1 MMRFWTISAVV
12 AGIVTAVVAVLSA
25 TPEAQAQSRQYV
37 RGDSTVI
44 YYTDEFGR
52 RRTRI
57 ILQKRSFLDAGTEV
71 KPGERKFTD
80 YAIPPGYSAMETV
93 LGPGK
98 GYDRQPF
105 NGPFDVPYNP
115 RY

>member
-1 MMRFWTISAVV
+1 MMRFWIISAGIA
-12 AGIVTAVVAVLSA
+12 AGAMIALLGT
-25 TPEAQAQSRQYV
+25 TPSAQAQSRYYQ
-37 RGDSTVI
+37 RGDSTAF
-44 YYTDEFGR
+44 YYIDEFGR

-57 ILQKRSFLDAGTEV
+57 ILQKRSYLDAGTEV
-71 KPGERKFTD
+71 LPGERKFTD
-80 YAIPPGYSAMETV
+80 YAFPPGYSGLETV
-93 LGPGK
+93 LGPGNK

>member
-1 MMRFWTISAVV
+1 MRFWAISAGIA
-12 AGIVTAVVAVLSA
+12 AGVLFALLSTTPSA
-25 TPEAQAQSRQYV
+25 FAQSRNYQ
-37 RGDSTVI
+37 RGDATVL

-57 ILQKRSFLDAGTEV
+57 LLQKRSYLDAGTEV

-80 YAIPPGYSAMETV
+80 YALPPGYSAIDTAM
-93 LGPGK
+93 GPGH
-98 GYDRQPF
+98 GYARQPL

>member
-1 MMRFWTISAVV
+1 MRFWTISAGMTV
-12 AGIVTAVVAVLSA
+12 AAGAVIALLGAVPS
-25 TPEAQAQSRQYV
+25 AQAQTRQYQ

-52 RRTRI
+52 RRTRV
-57 ILQKRSFLDAGTEV
+57 ILQKRSYLDAGTEV
-71 KPGERKFTD
+71 LPGERKFTD
-80 YAIPPGYSAMETV
+80 YALPPGYSGIETA

-98 GYDRQPF
+98 GYTRAPL
-105 NGPFDVPYNP
+105 NGFFDVPNNP

>member
-1 MMRFWTISAVV
+1 MRFWTISAGIAV
-12 AGIVTAVVAVLSA
+12 AAGAMIALLGA
-25 TPEAQAQSRQYV
+25 TPSAQAQSRHYQ

-52 RRTRI
+52 RRTRV
-57 ILQKRSFLDAGTEV
+57 ILQKRSYLDGGTEV
-71 KPGERKFTD
+71 LPGERKFTD
-80 YAIPPGYSAMETV
+80 YAIPPGYSAIDTV
-93 LGPGK
+93 LGPGH
-98 GYDRQPF
+98 GYARQPF

>member
-1 MMRFWTISAVV
+1 MMRFWTISAIA
-12 AGIVTAVVAVLSA
+12 AGIVVAVLSA

-80 YAIPPGYSAMETV
+80 YAIPPGYSAIETV

>member
-1 MMRFWTISAVV
+1 MRFWTILAG
-12 AGIVTAVVAVLSA
+12 AGIAAGALIALLGT
-25 TPEAQAQSRQYV
+25 TPPAQAQPRNYQ
-37 RGDSTVI
+37 RGDSTVV

-57 ILQKRSFLDAGTEV
+57 ILQKRSYLDGGTEV
-71 KPGERKFTD
+71 LPGERKFMD
-80 YAIPPGYSAMETV
+80 YATPPGYSAIDTV
-93 LGPGK
+93 MGPGHS
-98 GYDRQPF
+98 YARQPF